1 MVHNLAVFQQ
11 RQTSAI
17 NAVDDFPT
25 PLWATRALME
35 IVMQGYNW
43 KGLRLFDP
51 CMGRGDMVRA
61 LNEYSEFSYGIEKY
75 DYGSGY
81 PACKLH
87 SKENEID
94 YLTYGLYPE
103 CRVANDWIIA
113 NPPFVLGEEFILK
126 ALREAQLGVAMLVR
140 NAFLETEGRY
150 TNIYQNLKPNVVA
163 QFVERV
169 PMVQARIDPKISTAT
184 SYCWLLWL
192 TKQPMFNMQYSG
204 FMWIPPCR
212 KRLEK
217 TWDYTPVAEV
227 GSM

>member
-11 RQTSAI
+11 RRASAI

-25 PLWATRALME
+25 PLWATRAFME
-35 IVMQGYNW
+35 IVMCNYNW
-43 KGLRLFDP
+43 KGLKLFDP

-61 LNEYSEFSYGIEKY
+61 LEEYSNDVDGIEKY
-75 DYGSGY
+75 DYSSGY
-81 PACKLH
+81 PACRLTSSYTLSEK
-87 SKENEID
+87 D
-94 YLTYGLYPE
+94 YLTHT
-103 CRVANDWIIA
+103 CNSDWFIA

-126 ALREAQLGVAMLVR
+126 ALNEARLGVAMLVR

-150 TNIYQNLKPNVVA
+150 TNIYEKLKPNVVA

-184 SYCWLLWL
+184 SYCWLAWDIQHPNR
-192 TKQPMFNMQYSG
+192 TFYSQ

-217 TWDYTPVAEV
+217 AWDYVPVAEV